1 MLGAGVIAACSGV
14 AQPLYGAPWD
24 AGLVPEAGLDAGGD
38 ASDASSACFSPD
50 QNLDT
55 AYAPGATGC
64 PCSGT
69 ELDACV
75 ADSSGRLVA
84 LTCAFGSWQAVEDG
98 ACLGG

>member
-1 MLGAGVIAACSGV
+1 MLGASVLAACSSQAYPV
-14 AQPLYGAPWD
+14 YGAPWD
-24 AGLVPEAGLDAGGD
+24 AGTVAEAGLDSGSD
-38 ASDASSACFSPD
+38 ASDAPSACFSPN

-55 AYAPGATGC
+55 AYAPGASGC
-64 PCSGT
+64 PCSET

-98 ACLGG
+98 ACGQG